1 MQNDPQITQSAGRL
15 SAVRGICAIRGSPG
29 PARIKSDQP
38 VQPRELGAPHAALA
52 LASPRAPAPHMPAR
66 AARGGCSDD
75 QQGSG
80 GWWFSACLLPLDRRV
95 SRPLIGLLGHR
106 YQSLQWQVKTLSFG
120 AVVKAL

>member
-52 LASPRAPAPHMPAR
+52 LASPRAPAPHMPAAPR
-66 AARGGCSDD
+66 EAAAPMISKDLVDGGLVHACS
-75 QQGSG
+75 
-80 GWWFSACLLPLDRRV
+80 L
-95 SRPLIGLLGHR
+95 
-106 YQSLQWQVKTLSFG
+106 
-120 AVVKAL
+120 